1 MTCQDLA
8 LPTEL
13 LEQIAE
19 PGLDSLPELIPL
31 LLKPPGQ
38 LKANLIWLWF
48 LTNDQPIDQLRPM
61 DINPRR
67 SRLA

>member
-38 LKANLIWLWF
+38 WISTQDDRDWHSF
-48 LTNDQPIDQLRPM
+48 HHF
-61 DINPRR
+61 R
-67 SRLA
+67 SASK